1 MVVVRAGLGNHVDDA
16 AGDST
21 ELHFV
26 VVRLHLEFLN
36 FVDDGGD
43 RVGREGHF
51 RIVNAVQ
58 HEIVAA
64 VCLTIYGGK
73 RGTTDGGGLSP
84 TDAFVGTVK
93 GGARGEGW
101 RVGKISSPY
110 PRGSLPPL

>member
-1 MVVVRAGLGNHVDDA
+1 MVLVRAGLGSHVEDA

-36 FVDDGGD
+36 FVDDRGN

-64 VCLTIYGGK
+64 VGLTIYGGEP
-73 RGTTDGGGLSP
+73 GATAWGGLGPPHLFRPRCSGDTTPELQEP
-84 TDAFVGTVK
+84 T
-93 GGARGEGW
+93 
-101 RVGKISSPY
+101 
-110 PRGSLPPL
+110 

>member
-1 MVVVRAGLGNHVDDA
+1 MVFVRAGLGNNVDDA
-16 AGDST
+16 ASDST

-36 FVDDGGD
+36 FVDNGGD

-73 RGTTDGGGLSP
+73 SETTPGVGLSTPPVLRGT
-84 TDAFVGTVK
+84 VR
-93 GGARGEGW
+93 GGATRASQRLRKGF
-101 RVGKISSPY
+101 
-110 PRGSLPPL
+110 PLH

>member
-1 MVVVRAGLGNHVDDA
+1 MVLVRAGLGNHVDDA

-26 VVRLHLEFLN
+26 VMRLHLEFLN

-58 HEIVAA
+58 HEGFRKTYPEARFPIRAA
-64 VCLTIYGGK
+64 K
-73 RGTTDGGGLSP
+73 EKD
-84 TDAFVGTVK
+84 
-93 GGARGEGW
+93 
-101 RVGKISSPY
+101 
-110 PRGSLPPL
+110 LPI

>member
-1 MVVVRAGLGNHVDDA
+1 MVFVRAGLGNNVDDA
-16 AGDST
+16 ASDST

-36 FVDDGGD
+36 FVDNGGD

-64 VCLTIYGGK
+64 VCLTIYGGES
-73 RGTTDGGGLSP
+73 GATHGGGLRTTHAFRP
-84 TDAFVGTVK
+84 TGWGDATRA
-93 GGARGEGW
+93 GGKAS
-101 RVGKISSPY
+101 KSSPLY
-110 PRGSLPPL
+110 LKST

>member
-1 MVVVRAGLGNHVDDA
+1 MVFVRAGLGNNVDDA

-36 FVDDGGD
+36 FVDNGGD

-58 HEIVAA
+58 HEIVAP
-64 VCLTIYGGK
+64 VGLTIYGGERK
-73 RGTTDGGGLSP
+73 TGRWGGVGAP
-84 TDAFVGTVK
+84 PAFGRNQK
-93 GGARGEGW
+93 GGRQRG
-101 RVGKISSPY
+101 V
-110 PRGSLPPL
+110 

>member
-1 MVVVRAGLGNHVDDA
+1 MVLVRAGLGNHVDDA

-58 HEIVAA
+58 QEIVAA
-64 VCLTIYGGK
+64 VGLTIYGGK
-73 RGTTDGGGLSP
+73 SEVSDWVGLSP
-84 TDAFVGTVK
+84 PEVLRGADRGGGRRGGEELRK
-93 GGARGEGW
+93 GLRTQ
-101 RVGKISSPY
+101 
-110 PRGSLPPL
+110 

>member
-1 MVVVRAGLGNHVDDA
+1 MVFVRAGLGNNVDDA

-36 FVDDGGD
+36 FVDNGGD

-64 VCLTIYGGK
+64 VCLTIYGGESEA
-73 RGTTDGGGLSP
+73 TDGGGVSTTHRFRG
-84 TDAFVGTVK
+84 TDR
-93 GGARGEGW
+93 GGARRGGEEL
-101 RVGKISSPY
+101 R
-110 PRGSLPPL
+110 